1 MAPRLLSGHPWSSTW
16 TTNSYLD
23 HKTMGMQNKNSNTP
37 RTGFTAIE
45 LIITVTVLGI
55 VTGFGILGI
64 TRARATVRLSGAARE
79 FATYIEKARL
89 FSIRSHADDAT
100 ERASITISD
109 DKASY
114 TVTLDLDGD
123 GVLDTRTVTLPDGVT
138 FDSVETIAFDWRG
151 RTWSTVGGITS
162 SNAQVSFRLQGGGDI
177 VSIDITGSGDV
188 TVDSLVFDDSVPNVN
203 LRVGDLASGAT
214 PSTTTPVT
222 TTPTTPVGT
231 TDPTS
236 TTPTDPTTVTPT
248 DPTTTTPTDPTTTT
262 PTDPTTT
269 TPTGPTTTNPTTP
282 TTPSN
287 PTTVPAVC
295 TITTDPTSLSL
306 GLDGTTTI
314 KVGHDATT
322 DLSISASSSK
332 ASDLQVTG
340 GNQSVAPGG
349 TASFTVKSKKTIGT
363 YSLTF
368 STSCGS
374 KTVTVIIAGIKLR

>member
-1 MAPRLLSGHPWSSTW
+1 MT
-16 TTNSYLD
+16 
-23 HKTMGMQNKNSNTP
+23 GMQNKNSNTP

-45 LIITVTVLGI
+45 LIITVTVLAI
-55 VTGFGILGI
+55 VTGFGIVGI
-64 TRARATVRLSGAARE
+64 TRARSTIRLSGAARE
-79 FATYIEKARL
+79 FASHLEKARL

-100 ERASITISD
+100 ERASITIND

-114 TVTLDLDGD
+114 NVTLDLNGD
-123 GVLDTRTVTLPDGVT
+123 GVLDTTTVTLPDGVT

-203 LRVGDLASGAT
+203 LTVADLASGAT
-214 PSTTTPVT
+214 PSTTTPVTTTPVT

-236 TTPTDPTTVTPT
+236 TTPTDPTTTTPT

-269 TPTGPTTTNPTTP
+269 NPTTP

-287 PTTVPAVC
+287 PTTTVPAVC
-295 TITTDPTSLSL
+295 TITTNPTSLSL

-314 KVGHDATT
+314 KVSHDATT
-322 DLSISASSSK
+322 SLSISASSSK

-340 GNQSVAPGG
+340 GNQTVAAGE
-349 TASFTVKSKKTIGT
+349 TASFIVKSKKTIGI
-363 YSLTF
+363 YALTF

-374 KTVTVIIAGIKLR
+374 KTVTVAIAGIKLL